1 MKNYIENGDIM
12 NTITKDV
19 TKKDRCVMCSKKTE
33 YDIHTHIDLREHYIE
48 GAGQMCN
55 PCHQRIY

>member
-1 MKNYIENGDIM
+1 M

-48 GAGQMCN
+48 GAGQLCLD
-55 PCHQRIY
+55 CFDEIYVNKKKAKNE